1 MATTGH
7 VTLPVVLSESIQDYL
22 KAIYKLEAAHGR
34 VTIGALAKDLGV
46 APASASAMV
55 KKLAARG
62 LLTDG
67 PDQGADLTEAGEQ
80 VALEV
85 IRHHRLLELYLAETL
100 GVHVDD
106 VHDEADRLEHVIS
119 EELEARIDRALG
131 FPTHDPHGD
140 PIPDANLEWP
150 SGRRRTAPKARAAR
164 RGGTA

>member
-1 MATTGH
+1 MSKA
-7 VTLPVVLSESIQDYL
+7 VLSESIQDYL
-22 KAIYKLEAAHGR
+22 KCVYKLQAEQGR
-34 VTIGALAKDLGV
+34 VTIGAIAKEQSV
-46 APASASAMV
+46 SPASASAMV
-55 KKLAARG
+55 KKLAALG
-62 LLTDG
+62 LLEHEPYRGARLTD
-67 PDQGADLTEAGEQ
+67 AGER

-100 GVHVDD
+100 GVDVDD

-150 SGRRRTAPKARAAR
+150 AA
-164 RGGTA
+164 